1 MRQVAEDQVGQCAQA
16 DDERVAAS
24 RRCGRRLIVLTGQ
37 PRRSQALQAHP
48 SGNNVASRLARWD
61 AGLQAAFVAKM
72 NAAAGPPGLR
82 NMRSADVGG
91 ADPAMA
97 GTAAGPFPAALSVLA
112 GSQMHLCPRGHGYV
126 FTAHAMG

>member
-82 NMRSADVGG
+82 SMRSADVSG
-91 ADPAMA
+91 ADPPWRARRLA
-97 GTAAGPFPAALSVLA
+97 HSLAALSVLA
-112 GSQMHLCPRGHGYV
+112 GSQVRLCPRGHGYV